1 MDEAL
6 CRLALAAGIEG
17 GYWDGLGTRRELQ
30 DDTAQALLRALG
42 FDPDQ
47 ELDAQAT
54 ALEQAV
60 FSTTLPPVRL
70 VAPGGTAMI
79 EISLPAHA
87 VPAWLQWRLVLE
99 SGLEEFGRA
108 QPERI
113 DDHEP
118 TVIDNVAR
126 VRCRLTLT
134 FANPLPLGYHR
145 LHLPTLHTAGA
156 LIAVPAR
163 CYLPPLLANGGRCWG
178 LAIQLYALRSQRN
191 WGIGDFTD
199 LGALA
204 QIAADAGAALL
215 GLNPLHARHMARPD
229 EASPYAP
236 SSRLALDPMY
246 LDVEAIAD
254 YAECEGGQ
262 TLFAAPTF
270 QAQLAQARAAP
281 YVQHA
286 MIVALKLPVL
296 RQLFETFYR
305 RVNRSEV
312 DSRIADYH
320 AFVQRGGD
328 TLQHFATF
336 EALRF
341 VQRDAAG
348 TLLSWREWP
357 AEWRDPASVAVCA
370 FRIAH
375 RADIAFQCYLQWQA
389 DEQLQRA
396 AEVARTA
403 GMSIG
408 LYRDLAVGAADDG
421 ADCWCDTTLIASGIS
436 VGAPPDLLNREGQN
450 WGLSPWNPRVLAARE
465 FAPLRAVLSANMQHA
480 GALRIDHVMAL
491 TRLFWIPAT
500 MKGDAGGYVRYP
512 LEVFAGI
519 VALESQRQQCV
530 VIGEDLG
537 AVPDGLRETLAARGL
552 LSYRVLLF
560 ERHWEGD
567 GSFKRPREYPP
578 QALAT
583 VVTHDMPPITEYWSG
598 DDIARRAA
606 LGLFPN
612 PEFPAE
618 EAARRATE
626 REGLLQ
632 LLDELGIRP
641 ANADAAAIS
650 GALHAAVARTMAM
663 IAVIQIDDILGETT
677 PINIPGTYREYPN
690 WQRKLAVPLEV
701 FAEDPRFSALSSML
715 RDSGRS
721 G

>member
-6 CRLALAAGIEG
+6 RRLALAAGIEG

-396 AEVARTA
+396 AEVARTS

-408 LYRDLAVGAADDG
+408 LYRDLAV
-421 ADCWCDTTLIASGIS
+421 
-436 VGAPPDLLNREGQN
+436 
-450 WGLSPWNPRVLAARE
+450 
-465 FAPLRAVLSANMQHA
+465 
-480 GALRIDHVMAL
+480 
-491 TRLFWIPAT
+491 
-500 MKGDAGGYVRYP
+500 
-512 LEVFAGI
+512 
-519 VALESQRQQCV
+519 
-530 VIGEDLG
+530 G